1 MRETKMT
8 INAQMHK
15 SNPQFKGSEFP
26 CARVSFNRE
35 IIDSAEVEIK
45 GF

>member
-1 MRETKMT
+1 MT
-8 INAQMHK
+8 INAHMHK
-15 SNPQFKGSEFP
+15 SNQQFKGSEFS

-35 IIDSAEVEIK
+35 IIDSAEKECWE